1 MNIKDTGEH
10 LAAHALLERE
20 IKQLHGSL
28 RRSMDS
34 VAATMD
40 TANRTMYKVDRNVQ
54 ALQKDFAVT
63 QEKLEH
69 VATDKD
75 LSTAI
80 ATCQRGHEQRNTKP
94 INWKGITALVTGII
108 AAIAAAVIG
117 ILQIL

>member
-1 MNIKDTGEH
+1 MNIRDTGEH
-10 LAAHALLERE
+10 LVAHEILERE
-20 IKQLHGSL
+20 MKHLSRSL
-28 RRSMDS
+28 RGSMDS
-34 VAATMD
+34 VASSMDNVNGTMKEVCE
-40 TANRTMYKVDRNVQ
+40 TVQ
-54 ALQKDFAVT
+54 SLQMDFAVT

-80 ATCQRGHEQRNTKP
+80 ATCQRSHDKP
-94 INWKGITALVTGII
+94 INWKGITALITGII